1 MRIPYHA
8 VVQLVTFLVLSATAG
23 LAQKVD
29 RELRGKVMTGYQGWF
44 RAEGDGSSRQS
55 VRPSGRPSVKQWRH
69 YSRNGKFEP
78 GYCSIDLWPDM
89 READEDE
96 KYATAF
102 RHRDGRVAN
111 VFSSYHPKTVNRHFQ
126 WMKEYGIDG
135 AFVQRFATGLRP
147 KNRDDRVLANCRA
160 SAAEHGRLWSVMYD
174 LSGLRAGEMQV
185 VKSDWQR
192 LLKAGVL
199 EDETYLHYERRPLV
213 AVWGV
218 GFRDGRKYTLPEC
231 RDLIRFLKSE
241 AGGRCAVMLGVPFYW
256 REQHRD
262 CLPAEELPAILA
274 EADVLSPWSV
284 GRFGTPSDAATRVQQ
299 HWRAD
304 LAKCRER
311 SQAYLPVV
319 FPGFS
324 WHNLKAGKAESNQIP
339 RLGGQFF
346 WQQFVSAKAA
356 GVEMIYV
363 AMFDEVDEATA
374 IFKCTNDPPVG
385 GSAFLDYED
394 LPTDH
399 YLWLAGEGARLLRG
413 ERKPSTVLPERA
425 AKTQR

>member
-1 MRIPYHA
+1 MRLTQHA
-8 VVQLVTFLVLSATAG
+8 AIHLVTFLVLSATMVV
-23 LAQKVD
+23 AQNVD
-29 RELRGKVMTGYQGWF
+29 RELSGKVMTGYQGWF
-44 RAEGDGSSRQS
+44 RAEGDGSDR
-55 VRPSGRPSVKQWRH
+55 RWRH

-78 GYCSIDLWPDM
+78 GQCSIDLWPDM

-96 KYATAF
+96 QYPTAF
-102 RHRDGRVAN
+102 RHRDGRVAK

-135 AFVQRFATGLRP
+135 AFVQRFATGLRR
-147 KNRDDRVLANCRA
+147 KNRDDRVLANCR
-160 SAAEHGRLWSVMYD
+160 SAAKQHGRLWSVMYD
-174 LSGLRAGEMQV
+174 LSGLRAGEVQT
-185 VKSDWQR
+185 VKADWRR

-199 EDETYLHYERRPLV
+199 ADETYLQHDGRPLV

-231 RDLIRFLKSE
+231 LDLIRFLKSE

-256 REQHRD
+256 REQQRD
-262 CLPAEELPAILA
+262 CLDDEELPAILA

-284 GRFGTPSDAATRVQQ
+284 GRFRNPNEVATRVQL

-304 LAKCRER
+304 QAKCRAR

-324 WHNLKAGKAESNQIP
+324 WRNLKLGETKSNQIP
-339 RLGGQFF
+339 RLGGQFL
-346 WQQFVSAKAA
+346 WQQFVSAKKA
-356 GVEMIYV
+356 GAEMLYI
-363 AMFDEVDEATA
+363 AMFDEVDEGTA
-374 IFKCTNDPPVG
+374 IFKCTNDPPIG
-385 GSAFLDYED
+385 ASPFIDYEN

-413 ERKPSTVLPERA
+413 ERKPSIDVPVRTA
-425 AKTQR
+425 QAKKQRR